1 MSTGETEKTT
11 GYASGDDEDW
21 LYGDNNDDD
30 DVDDAAGDDDDKK
43 TETEI
48 FSALVGDVEGAN
60 GVDNQDVDSDSDSDD
75 NLRITIGNIKT
86 DSIQSTSTPVNLK
99 TSGITTVTGAKV
111 RGVALV
117 AVDSIIGTPALEVDE
132 ELEEKPWRKPGAD
145 LSDYFNYGFNED
157 TWKAYCDKQRRL
169 RMSLEFMTLGS
180 SDKNMGSHDE
190 LVSKSD
196 CPSRKLKSS
205 IDVIGGQTE
214 TIIRVEGR
222 RHHSTDGSN
231 MQVQSSSERPVDA
244 EPPSSK
250 LPPFFAP
257 IIPPPPFPLLSISTT
272 PPFIQHPP
280 RPSMSVPPPGF
291 PLPPE
296 VPSPPFTSGSGHS
309 GGSYDSCCAP
319 LYPFAAGVY
328 PHALGHMTPWLGLS
342 DHAKVWKY
350 KSCQDKEREKGKD
363 RERTRERE
371 RDRELKK
378 EQERERDQE
387 NTPSFPSR
395 SSDKE
400 RASRHRDHSDRE
412 RERHREHD
420 REGRE
425 REDRHRDRRHR
436 DHNERHKSS
445 RSSSSRRRHSSDDG
459 ESHRRHRY
467 KRSKHNKDS
476 TDTESTD

>member
-11 GYASGDDEDW
+11 GNASVDDEDW
-21 LYGDNNDDD
+21 LYGDNDD
-30 DVDDAAGDDDDKK
+30 DVNDAAGDDDDKK

-48 FSALVGDVEGAN
+48 FSALVGDVEGVN
-60 GVDNQDVDSDSDSDD
+60 GVDHQDADSDSDSDD
-75 NLRITIGNIKT
+75 NLRVTIGNIKT
-86 DSIQSTSTPVNLK
+86 DIQSTSTAVNLK
-99 TSGITTVTGAKV
+99 TSGITTVSGTKV

-117 AVDSIIGTPALEVDE
+117 AVDGIIGTPELEVD
-132 ELEEKPWRKPGAD
+132 EEKPWRKPGAD

-157 TWKAYCDKQRRL
+157 TWKTYCDKQRRL

-180 SDKNMGSHDE
+180 SDKTTGSHDE
-190 LVSKSD
+190 PVSKSD
-196 CPSRKLKSS
+196 CSSRKLKNS

-222 RHHSTDGSN
+222 RHHSTDGSS
-231 MQVQSSSERPVDA
+231 MQVPSSSERPVDA

-250 LPPFFAP
+250 PPPFFAP
-257 IIPPPPFPLLSISTT
+257 IIPSPPFPLLSISST

-280 RPSMSVPPPGF
+280 RPPMSVPPPGF

-296 VPSPPFTSGSGHS
+296 VPSLPFTSGSGRS
-309 GGSYDSCCAP
+309 GGSYDGRCAP

-328 PHALGHMTPWLGLS
+328 PHALGPMTPWLGLS
-342 DHAKVWKY
+342 DRAKVWKPY
-350 KSCQDKEREKGKD
+350 SCQDKERERGKD
-363 RERTRERE
+363 RERTR
-371 RDRELKK
+371 DREPKK
-378 EQERERDQE
+378 EHERERDQE
-387 NTPSFPSR
+387 NTPAFRSR

-400 RASRHRDHSDRE
+400 RASRHREHGDRE

-420 REGRE
+420 RDGRE
-425 REDRHRDRRHR
+425 REERHRDRKHR
-436 DHNERHKSS
+436 ERTERRKSS

-467 KRSKHNKDS
+467 KRSKRNKDS